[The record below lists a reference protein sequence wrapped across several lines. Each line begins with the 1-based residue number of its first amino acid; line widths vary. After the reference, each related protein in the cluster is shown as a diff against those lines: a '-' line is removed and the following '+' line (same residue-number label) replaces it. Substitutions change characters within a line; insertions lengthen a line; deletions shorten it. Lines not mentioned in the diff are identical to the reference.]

1 MCIHYLVSNEFDL
14 RKPFYYCIIYQNSDT
29 NIFYFYD
36 FFLSFFFSDFSSRNF
51 VETNNLSQPMRQ
63 KDDTERV
70 DPFDD
75 LKKYKGGFNITNKHY
90 WSVILSL
97 IFTSKHFFPLNLKI
111 RFKKSSK
118 HKNKENI
125 FLFMKKKFNVICIH
139 IIFNT
144 FVRSDNI

>member
-1 MCIHYLVSNEFDL
+1 MCIHYLVSKEFDL
-14 RKPFYYCIIYQNSDT
+14 GEPFYYCIIYQNSDT

-36 FFLSFFFSDFSSRNF
+36 FFLFFIFSDFSSRNF
-51 VETNNLSQPMRQ
+51 VETNNLSQPMKQ

-97 IFTSKHFFPLNLKI
+97 ILTSKHFFPPKLK
-111 RFKKSSK
+111 
-118 HKNKENI
+118 N
-125 FLFMKKKFNVICIH
+125 
-139 IIFNT
+139 
-144 FVRSDNI
+144 